1 MVGMGRGHM
10 NNALG
15 LIAVAVL
22 IIANGFFVAA
32 EFALVAVDRAKVEND
47 ADSGR
52 RRAQLAK
59 GLLKHLS
66 FHLSGAQLGIT
77 VTSLLIGLLAEPA
90 IAELLHPLLEPVLG
104 TAAMTGVS
112 LALAIFI
119 ATVVQ
124 MVVGE
129 LVPKGLAL
137 ARPEKTVY
145 VLGPL
150 VRVYG
155 VVFGGLIRILNGA
168 ANRTV
173 RLLGVEPTEE
183 LSHVR
188 TLSEMQI
195 LVSASSRGGS
205 LDDSAS
211 VLLTRSIR
219 FERKSAED
227 VLVPRTAVTALRS
240 TDSVEALVEASVR
253 TGHSRF
259 LVYQADID
267 DILGTV
273 HIRSVHGVPREE
285 RATTPVSTLVRTVL
299 AIPESRDL
307 ADVLI
312 DLRRANS
319 HLAVVVDE
327 YGGTAGIV
335 TLEDILEE
343 IVGEIGDEHDRRMP
357 AMTIPGR
364 RDEWSLP
371 GGLHPDEVADQ
382 IGCVLP
388 EGEYETFAGFLLDE
402 LGHLPVAGEVVVWG
416 EWSFEVAEMDRRR
429 IAKVTVRA
437 TGSEQDDKI
446 VQAAVLADDETEA

>member
-1 MVGMGRGHM
+1 MSP
-10 NNALG
+10 ALG
-15 LIAVAVL
+15 LVLVFFL

-47 ADSGR
+47 VEAGR
-52 RRAQLAK
+52 RRARVAK
-59 GLLKHLS
+59 GLLAHLS

-90 IAELLHPLLEPVLG
+90 IAELLHPALEPFLG
-104 TAAMTGVS
+104 SAGVIGVS
-112 LALAIFI
+112 LAIAIFL

-124 MVVGE
+124 MIVGE
-129 LVPKGLAL
+129 LVPKGLAI
-137 ARPEKTVY
+137 ARPETTIY
-145 VLGPL
+145 YLGPL
-150 VRVYG
+150 VRIYG
-155 VVFGGLIRILNGA
+155 IIFGPLIRVLNGA

-195 LVSASSRGGS
+195 LVSASSRGGV

-211 VLLTRSIR
+211 QLLTRSIR
-219 FERKSAED
+219 FEGKSAED

-240 TDSVEALVEASVR
+240 SDTVDALVEASVS

-259 LVYQADID
+259 LVYGEDLD
-267 DILGTV
+267 DIVGTV
-273 HIRSVHGVPREE
+273 HVRAVHAVPREQ
-285 RATTPVSTLVRTVL
+285 RSTTSVSSLIRPML
-299 AIPESRDL
+299 ELPESRDL
-307 ADVLI
+307 ADVLR
-312 DLRRANS
+312 DLRRANT

-357 AMTIPGR
+357 STSVPGR
-364 RDEWSLP
+364 RNEWSLS

-382 IGCVLP
+382 TGCVIP
-388 EGEYETFAGFLLDE
+388 EGEYETFAGFLLDQ
-402 LGHLPVAGEVVVWG
+402 LGHLPVVGETVVWG
-416 EWSFEVAEMDRRR
+416 DWTFDVAEMDRRR
-429 IAKVTVRA
+429 IAQVTVRA
-437 TGSEQDDKI
+437 S
-446 VQAAVLADDETEA
+446 VANASDERTLHDERGED